1 MGVTPKFSMEHK
13 MSRIVGHLDF
23 FKQLR
28 MVFAILSRQ
37 GQMKVKLI
45 VFAQSM
51 LSLVDLFAV
60 LLVGTFV
67 SNSLQDPNKDSNP
80 TLGVINLE
88 KLNIFGLNFNFGF
101 ATIFLAILLLLL
113 KTVASITITK
123 IALKFFSNEAARISG
138 ELISFAFSGDLQ
150 RLQKKPLQEV
160 IFSTTRGVECLT
172 IQVLATCT
180 VMIGDFALLSV
191 LTMGLLLVD
200 LQTALATILL
210 FGSALL
216 ILNNLL
222 GKKST
227 KLGNSVSNY
236 SIASGESIEN
246 LYYSFR
252 EMFVKNKIDK
262 LTMETWQI
270 RKDLSLVLS
279 KINFMP
285 YIGKYVI
292 ETTLVV
298 GGLLLALIAIS
309 TSNLYAGL
317 SVLSVFIT
325 SGSRVVPAI
334 MRLQQSYLTVLS
346 NMGMA
351 ASTLSLMKQMR
362 NFKVL
367 DVGHPTSNL
376 ESIKQSDFSGNI
388 EIADL
393 HFCYENLTNFSIYIE
408 KLEIRHGESIAIVGP
423 SGSGKSTLVDLM
435 LGLLTPM
442 SGTITISG
450 ISPRSAIK
458 CWPGKISYV
467 PQNVHLFRGT
477 LRDNLI
483 LGFEEEDVVE
493 LDLDFAVNSAALAE
507 FIDSA
512 EDGIRMKI
520 GGGGGARLSGG
531 QAQRVGIARAL
542 ITSPRLVIFDEAT
555 SSLDA
560 STENIVTKT
569 LETLKGKSTVI
580 TIAHRL
586 STVVNADKVIYLE
599 DGRIKSIGTFETV
612 RREVPNFDNQALL
625 MGLN

>member
-1 MGVTPKFSMEHK
+1 
-13 MSRIVGHLDF
+13 MSRVVGHLDF

-67 SNSLQDPNKDSNP
+67 SNSLQEPNKDSNP

-88 KLNIFGLNFNFGF
+88 KLNIFGLNFNSGF

-227 KLGNSVSNY
+227 RLGNSVSNY

-262 LTMETWQI
+262 LTMETGQI

-367 DVGHPTSNL
+367 DVGHPSSNL

-493 LDLDFAVNSAALAE
+493 LDLDFAVNSAALSE

-512 EDGIRMKI
+512 EEGIRMKI

-569 LETLKGKSTVI
+569 LESLKGKSTVI

>member
-13 MSRIVGHLDF
+13 MSRVVGHLDF

-67 SNSLQDPNKDSNP
+67 SNSLQEPNKDSNP

-88 KLNIFGLNFNFGF
+88 KLNIFGLNFNSGF

-227 KLGNSVSNY
+227 RLGNSVSNY

-262 LTMETWQI
+262 LTMETGQI

-367 DVGHPTSNL
+367 DVGHPSSNL

-493 LDLDFAVNSAALAE
+493 LDLDFAVNSAALSE

-512 EDGIRMKI
+512 EEGIRMKI

-569 LETLKGKSTVI
+569 LESLKGKSTVI